1 MPLLAPYAFVYVL
14 LIFIFSALLMWL
26 WNITITKIFNIRNIA
41 YWEAFRLMIIAWLI
55 FGKGLELT
63 FSFIK
68 SLL

>member
-1 MPLLAPYAFVYVL
+1 MPLLAPYVLIYVS

-26 WNITITKIFNIRNIA
+26 WNITITKIFNIRDIT

-63 FSFIK
+63 ISFII

>member
-1 MPLLAPYAFVYVL
+1 MPLLAPYVLIYVL

-26 WNITITKIFNIRNIA
+26 WNITITKIFNIRNIT

-63 FSFIK
+63 INFII